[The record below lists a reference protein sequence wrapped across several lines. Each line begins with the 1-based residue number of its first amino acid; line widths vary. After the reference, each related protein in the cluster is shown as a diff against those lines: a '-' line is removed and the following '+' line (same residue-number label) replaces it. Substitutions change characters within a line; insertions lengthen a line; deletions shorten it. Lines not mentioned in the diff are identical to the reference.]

1 MWSAQIL
8 RYLDET
14 KSWIKNHTC
23 KNCNFEI
30 NIYGFSLIACFFY
43 GDVVEWCVFR
53 IIISNSNRLP
63 QPNHHRPHS
72 ITRPPQPETRL
83 PVLGTRCQVPGT
95 RYQLPTTNYQLLN
108 HLLDLL
114 QLQQRFNRGQGVD
127 VNFVDFVFQLL
138 NARVFGGEHVH
149 LIDRFG
155 SRLF

>member
-30 NIYGFSLIACFFY
+30 NLYGFSLIACFFY

-63 QPNHHRPHS
+63 QPNHHLPHS

-83 PVLGTRCQVPGT
+83 PLPET
-95 RYQLPTTNYQLLN
+95 RYPKSFLISCNFNNASIGVKVLMSILLI
-108 HLLDLL
+108 LS
-114 QLQQRFNRGQGVD
+114 FNC
-127 VNFVDFVFQLL
+127 
-138 NARVFGGEHVH
+138 
-149 LIDRFG
+149 
-155 SRLF
+155 

>member
-14 KSWIKNHTC
+14 KSLIKNHTC
-23 KNCNFEI
+23 KNCNFKI
-30 NIYGFSLIACFFY
+30 NLYGFSLIAFFFY
-43 GDVVEWCVFR
+43 SDVVEWCVCR
-53 IIISNSNRLP
+53 IIISDSNRLP
-63 QPNHHRPHS
+63 QPNHHFPHS
-72 ITRPPQPETRL
+72 INTIPRNPTPATRYL
-83 PVLGTRCQVPGT
+83 LPGT
-95 RYQLPTTNYQLLN
+95 RLLLPATRYQLLN

-114 QLQQRFNRGQGVD
+114 QLQQRFNRRQGVN

-155 SRLF
+155 RSLF